1 MFYFNCLLFQIVGV
15 HKYPVSPAG
24 SDINENILSEEVT
37 SEFGIHEADIK
48 GAPPLSSV
56 IRQFDILARDVLGG
70 GDNFT
75 LVTDGQLH
83 LRQCLYPEAVRKN
96 ISLPHYYQRF
106 HDLRKE
112 FSSLV
117 SSTTPTKS
125 CQDAPAAVADTGG
138 GNNNNSGGGGNGN
151 NPVTVEEML
160 TALNLPEDN
169 TQVELID

>member
-1 MFYFNCLLFQIVGV
+1 M
-15 HKYPVSPAG
+15 SPTG
-24 SDINENILSEEVT
+24 SDINENTLSEEVT
-37 SEFGIHEADIK
+37 TEFGIHEADIK

-117 SSTTPTKS
+117 STKS
-125 CQDAPAAVADTGG
+125 CQDAPPAVPDSGG
-138 GNNNNSGGGGNGN
+138 GNSNNSSSNGN
-151 NPVTVEEML
+151 HPVTVEEML

-169 TQVELID
+169 TQVNHKLINFIDGFLIVK

>member
-1 MFYFNCLLFQIVGV
+1 M
-15 HKYPVSPAG
+15 SPAG
-24 SDINENILSEEVT
+24 SDINENTLSEEVT
-37 SEFGIHEADIK
+37 TEFGIGEADIK

-117 SSTTPTKS
+117 STPAKS
-125 CQDAPAAVADTGG
+125 CPDAPAADTGG
-138 GNNNNSGGGGNGN
+138 GNNNNSGGGNGN
-151 NPVTVEEML
+151 NPLSVEEML

-169 TQVELID
+169 TQVV